1 MADLNPLYD
10 KHTDNQSIADESQ
23 KMINTP
29 LAGGTLNAEDQ
40 ELLDTIMKLVDE
52 ETIRLY
58 EPSSLLND
66 AVYESLDL
74 PSKSKADQNC
84 VIMLG
89 KIREIV
95 NLENAD
101 FDTNIQVENLIHS
114 LRMNKERLEEHA
126 DIFII

>member
-10 KHTDNQSIADESQ
+10 KSTDNQAIADETQ

-29 LAGGTLNAEDQ
+29 LAGGTLSAEDRTF
-40 ELLDTIMKLVDE
+40 LDKITQLVE
-52 ETIRLY
+52 EGTIRLY

-74 PSKSKADQNC
+74 QAKAKADQNC
-84 VIMLG
+84 VSMLT

-95 NLENAD
+95 ALEKAD
-101 FDTNIQVENLIHS
+101 FDTNVQVENLIHS
-114 LRMNKERLEEHA
+114 LRLNKERLEEHA
-126 DIFII
+126 DIFIL